1 MKEFTVYTRIIQ
13 STIVALL
20 LLWVSGCTL
29 MQAFKDPD
37 ANESD
42 IPWAEPQAWE
52 QTPGIPGM
60 DQGR

>member
-1 MKEFTVYTRIIQ
+1 MNKSTVYTRILQ
-13 STIVALL
+13 CTTLAFLMGL
-20 LLWVSGCTL
+20 SGCTL
-29 MQAFKDPD
+29 MKAFQDPD

-52 QTPGIPGM
+52 ETPGIPGM